1 MRRPTISTNGAM
13 MAAGIAMSSQSMATE
28 PLNLAGKSRGS
39 RQTPPAAGRARRAD
53 AKGRGPAGAARG
65 RGPKAS
71 PTARSA
77 EPQRAPPTGK
87 PLFVF
92 LTEPGLADLALAELK
107 HLKLVQRRAR
117 PLRLNLRSH
126 DMLVLPGSLVEIA
139 RARSRLCTNVLA
151 APIFG
156 RGAITPRQ
164 LDHLAA
170 VYRAGGYRRLVSSVA
185 GSAFDRPELM
195 RWLARELGRRG
206 VTLAEAG
213 RAIRLLVVDTAFYF
227 GEERQNHHDAPGR
240 AESATR
246 SGALPPTVAA
256 AMAFAAKLGA
266 GETVWDPTAGT
277 GNVLAEVLALAP
289 DAALVA
295 TDVDAAALGELER
308 RLPAAAKPWTR
319 VADAAAVELPTK
331 ALSLTIANL
340 PFGRRHVAEGGNPA
354 FYAGVLAN
362 SLTHAGAG
370 WRGVFLTS
378 DAAALRDAAR
388 RAGLA
393 ATVVADIKVRGL
405 PATLWR
411 VERPL

>member
-1 MRRPTISTNGAM
+1 MRRSDNRTKPG
-13 MAAGIAMSSQSMATE
+13 
-28 PLNLAGKSRGS
+28 
-39 RQTPPAAGRARRAD
+39 RRAD
-53 AKGRGPAGAARG
+53 SRAARP
-65 RGPKAS
+65 RA
-71 PTARSA
+71 ARA
-77 EPQRAPPTGK
+77 PQPAPPTGK
-87 PLFVF
+87 PLLVF

-107 HLKLVQRRAR
+107 HLKLIQRRAR

-126 DMLVLPGSLVEIA
+126 DMLVLPGSLVDVA

-170 VYRAGGYRRLVSSVA
+170 VFRAGGYRRLVSSVA

-213 RAIRLLVVDTAFYF
+213 RAIRLLVVDEAFYF

-240 AESATR
+240 GESATR
-246 SGALPPTVAA
+246 SGALPPTIAA
-256 AMAFAAKLGA
+256 ALAFAAKLGA

-289 DAALVA
+289 AAALMA
-295 TDVDAAALGELER
+295 TDVDSEALGALER
-308 RLPAAAKPWTR
+308 RLPPAAKPWTR
-319 VADAAAVELPTK
+319 AADAATVDLPTH
-331 ALSLTIANL
+331 ALTLTIANL
-340 PFGRRHVAEGGNPA
+340 PFGRRYVAEAGNPA

-362 SLTHAGAG
+362 SLKHAGAG

-388 RAGLA
+388 RAGLTA
-393 ATVVADIKVRGL
+393 CVVADIKVRGL
-405 PATLWR
+405 PATIWR
-411 VERPL
+411 VERPV

>member
-1 MRRPTISTNGAM
+1 MRRGDNRTKG
-13 MAAGIAMSSQSMATE
+13 
-28 PLNLAGKSRGS
+28 
-39 RQTPPAAGRARRAD
+39 RRAD
-53 AKGRGPAGAARG
+53 RRAAR
-65 RGPKAS
+65 P
-71 PTARSA
+71 SA
-77 EPQRAPPTGK
+77 ARAPQPAPPAGK

-92 LTEPGLADLALAELK
+92 LTEPGLAELALAELK

-117 PLRLNLRSH
+117 PLRLSLRSH
-126 DMLVLPGSLVEIA
+126 DMLVLPGSLVDVA

-170 VYRAGGYRRLVSSVA
+170 VFRAGGYRRLVSSVA
-185 GSAFDRPELM
+185 GAAFDRPELM

-206 VTLAEAG
+206 VALAEAG

-240 AESATR
+240 GESATR
-246 SGALPPTVAA
+246 SGALPPTIAA
-256 AMAFAAKLGA
+256 AMAFAAKLGP

-289 DAALVA
+289 DAALMA
-295 TDVDAAALGELER
+295 TDVDREALRELER
-308 RLPAAAKPWTR
+308 RLPGSAKPWTR
-319 VADAAAVELPTK
+319 EADAAAVELPTRE
-331 ALSLTIANL
+331 LTLTIANL
-340 PFGRRHVAEGGNPA
+340 PFGKRYLAESGNLS

-362 SLTHAGAG
+362 SLKHAAAG
-370 WRGVFLTS
+370 WRAIFLTS

-388 RAGLA
+388 RAGLVA
-393 ATVVADIKVRGL
+393 NVVADIKVRGL

-411 VERPL
+411 VERPDLT

>member
-1 MRRPTISTNGAM
+1 MRRGD
-13 MAAGIAMSSQSMATE
+13 
-28 PLNLAGKSRGS
+28 K
-39 RQTPPAAGRARRAD
+39 QTRP
-53 AKGRGPAGAARG
+53 GRGANSRVAKPRAAR
-65 RGPKAS
+65 A
-71 PTARSA
+71 
-77 EPQRAPPTGK
+77 PQPAPPTGK

-92 LTEPGLADLALAELK
+92 LTEPGVADLALAELK

-126 DMLVLPGSLVEIA
+126 DMLVLPASLVDVA
-139 RARSRLCTNVLA
+139 RGRSRLCTNMLA

-170 VYRAGGYRRLVSSVA
+170 VFRTGGYRRLVSSVA
-185 GSAFDRPELM
+185 GAAFDRPELM

-206 VTLAEAG
+206 VVLAEAG
-213 RAIRLLVVDTAFYF
+213 RAIRLLVVDEAFYF

-240 AESATR
+240 ATSATR
-246 SGALPPTVAA
+246 SAALPPTIAA

-266 GETVWDPTAGT
+266 DETVWDPTAGT

-289 DAALVA
+289 DAALVV

-308 RLPAAAKPWTR
+308 RLPAATKPWTR
-319 VADAAAVELPTK
+319 VADAATVELPTRT
-331 ALSLTIANL
+331 LSLTIANL
-340 PFGRRHVAEGGNPA
+340 PFGRRYVAEGGNPA
-354 FYAGVLAN
+354 FYAAVLAN
-362 SLTHAGAG
+362 SLKHAGAG

-388 RAGLA
+388 RAGLTT
-393 ATVVADIKVRGL
+393 TVVADIKVRGL
-405 PATLWR
+405 AATIWR
-411 VERPL
+411 VERPDRT